1 METGDERGMSEDP
14 GVRRRT
20 VLVTGASR
28 GIGGAIARR
37 FAAEAYLVLANDL
50 ATQAPALRVLRETIV
65 ATGGRCELAPADV
78 SDPASVAAMVE
89 KAIAD
94 HGAIDVLVNNAG
106 VISNHRIE
114 EIEPDEWDRMFR
126 VNTRGT
132 FLVCKA
138 MLPHFRARRSGRIV
152 NIASIGGKLGA
163 VGQAH
168 YAGSKAAVINLTH
181 VLAQETGR
189 DGITVNAVCP
199 GIVDTEMWQIWLR
212 DHSAEEAERLINE
225 RTTLGRLARPED
237 VAGVVHF
244 LASDDAAFITGQ
256 AINVDGGII
265 FH

>member
-1 METGDERGMSEDP
+1 MCADAGTRK
-14 GVRRRT
+14 RT

-28 GIGGAIARR
+28 GIGAAVARR
-37 FAAEAYLVLANDL
+37 FAREGYVVLANDL
-50 ATQAPALRVLRETIV
+50 ASQAPVLTALHEGIM

-78 SDPASVAAMVE
+78 SDAGSVIAMVE
-89 KAIAD
+89 NALRD
-94 HGAIDVLVNNAG
+94 RGGIDVLVNNAG

-114 EIEPDEWDRMFR
+114 DIEPDEWDRMFR

-132 FLVCKA
+132 FLISKA
-138 MLPHFRARRSGRIV
+138 LLPHFRERRSGRIV

-168 YAGSKAAVINLTH
+168 YAASKAAVINFTH
-181 VLAQETGR
+181 VLAQEAGR

-212 DHSAEEAERLINE
+212 DHSAEEAERLIHE

>member
-1 METGDERGMSEDP
+1 MSEDKTT
-14 GVRRRT
+14 RTRT

-28 GIGGAIARR
+28 GIGAAVARR
-37 FAAEAYLVLANDL
+37 FAREGYLVLANDL
-50 ATQAPALRVLRETIV
+50 ASQAPALAAVRKAIT
-65 ATGGRCELAPADV
+65 AAAGRCELAAADV
-78 SDPASVAAMVE
+78 SDAGSVMAMVE
-89 KAIAD
+89 KALRD

-114 EIEPDEWDRMFR
+114 DIEPDEWDRMFR

-132 FLVCKA
+132 FLISKA
-138 MLPHFRARRSGRIV
+138 LLPHFRERRSGRIV

-168 YAGSKAAVINLTH
+168 YAASKAAVINFTH
-181 VLAQETGR
+181 VLAQEAGR

-199 GIVDTEMWQIWLR
+199 GIVDTEMWQTWLR
-212 DHSAEEAERLINE
+212 GHSTEEAERLIHE

>member
-1 METGDERGMSEDP
+1 MSEDA
-14 GVRRRT
+14 GVGNEPSLSPARAAAS
-20 VLVTGASR
+20 GAPSPAASPPK
-28 GIGGAIARR
+28 AISSSPMISHR
-37 FAAEAYLVLANDL
+37 
-50 ATQAPALRVLRETIV
+50 QAPALAALREAIV
-65 ATGGRCELAPADV
+65 AAGGRCELAPADV
-78 SDPASVAAMVE
+78 SDPASVAAMIE
-89 KAIAD
+89 KALGD

-114 EIEPDEWDRMFR
+114 DIEPDEWDRMFR
-126 VNTRGT
+126 GQH
-132 FLVCKA
+132 A
-138 MLPHFRARRSGRIV
+138 GDLPGLPGAAAALSRARRSGRII

-168 YAGSKAAVINLTH
+168 YAASKAAVINFTH

-189 DGITVNAVCP
+189 DGVTVNAVCP
-199 GIVDTEMWQIWLR
+199 GIVDTEMWQLWLR
-212 DHSAEEAERLINE
+212 DHSAEEAERLIHE

>member
-1 METGDERGMSEDP
+1 MIAETGA
-14 GVRRRT
+14 RRRT

-50 ATQAPALRVLRETIV
+50 ATQAPALGLLREAIV
-65 ATGGRCELAPADV
+65 AAGGRCELAPADV

-89 KAIAD
+89 TAIAG

-126 VNTRGT
+126 INTRGT
-132 FLVCKA
+132 FLVSKA
-138 MLPHFRARRSGRIV
+138 MLPHFRARRSGRII

-168 YAGSKAAVINLTH
+168 YAASKAAVINFTH
-181 VLAQETGR
+181 VLAQEAGR

-199 GIVDTEMWQIWLR
+199 GIVDTDMWQIWLR

-237 VAGVVHF
+237 IAGIVHF

-256 AINVDGGII
+256 AINVDGGIV

>member
-1 METGDERGMSEDP
+1 MCADAGTRK
-14 GVRRRT
+14 RT

-28 GIGGAIARR
+28 GIGAAVARR
-37 FAAEAYLVLANDL
+37 FAREGYVVLANDL
-50 ATQAPALRVLRETIV
+50 ASQAPVLTALREGIM

-78 SDPASVAAMVE
+78 SDAGSVIAMVE
-89 KAIAD
+89 NALRD
-94 HGAIDVLVNNAG
+94 RGGIDVLVNNAG

-114 EIEPDEWDRMFR
+114 DIEPDEWDRMFR

-132 FLVCKA
+132 FLISKA
-138 MLPHFRARRSGRIV
+138 LLPHFRERRSGRIV

-168 YAGSKAAVINLTH
+168 YAASKAALINFTH
-181 VLAQETGR
+181 VLAQEAGR

-212 DHSAEEAERLINE
+212 DHSAEEAERLIHE

>member
-1 METGDERGMSEDP
+1 MSEDASI
-14 GVRRRT
+14 RKRT

-37 FAAEAYLVLANDL
+37 FAREGYLVLANDL
-50 ATQAPALRVLRETIV
+50 ARQALALASLRQAID
-65 ATGGRCELAPADV
+65 AAGGQCELALADV
-78 SDPASVAAMVE
+78 SDPASVAAMIE
-89 KAIAD
+89 TALGD

-114 EIEPDEWDRMFR
+114 DIEPDEWDRMFK

-132 FLVCKA
+132 FLVCQA
-138 MLPHFRARRSGRIV
+138 LLQHFRRRRSGRII

-168 YAGSKAAVINLTH
+168 YAASKAAVINFTH

-189 DGITVNAVCP
+189 DGVTVNAVCP
-199 GIVDTEMWQIWLR
+199 GIVDTEMWQLWLR
-212 DHSAEEAERLINE
+212 DHSAEEAELLIHE

>member
-1 METGDERGMSEDP
+1 MIET
-14 GVRRRT
+14 
-20 VLVTGASR
+20 
-28 GIGGAIARR
+28 
-37 FAAEAYLVLANDL
+37 
-50 ATQAPALRVLRETIV
+50 AL
-65 ATGGRCELAPADV
+65 G
-78 SDPASVAAMVE
+78 
-89 KAIAD
+89 D

-114 EIEPDEWDRMFR
+114 DIEPDEWDRMFK

-132 FLVCKA
+132 FLVCQA
-138 MLPHFRARRSGRIV
+138 LLQHFRRRRSGRII

-168 YAGSKAAVINLTH
+168 YAASKAAVINFTH

-189 DGITVNAVCP
+189 DGVTVNAVCP
-199 GIVDTEMWQIWLR
+199 GIVDTEMWQLWLR
-212 DHSAEEAERLINE
+212 DHSAEEAERLIHE

>member
-1 METGDERGMSEDP
+1 
-14 GVRRRT
+14 V
-20 VLVTGASR
+20 
-28 GIGGAIARR
+28 
-37 FAAEAYLVLANDL
+37 
-50 ATQAPALRVLRETIV
+50 
-65 ATGGRCELAPADV
+65 PADV
-78 SDPASVAAMVE
+78 SDAGSVAAMVE
-89 KAIAD
+89 TALAD
-94 HGAIDVLVNNAG
+94 HGPIDVLVNNAG
-106 VISNHRIE
+106 VISNLRIE
-114 EIEPDEWDRMFR
+114 EIGPDEWDRMFR

-138 MLPHFRARRSGRIV
+138 FLPHFRARRSGRIV

-168 YAGSKAAVINLTH
+168 YAASKAAVINFTQ
-181 VLAQETGR
+181 VLAQEAGR

-212 DHSAEEAERLINE
+212 DHSAEEAEHLIRQ
-225 RTTLGRLARPED
+225 RTTLGRVARPED
-237 VAGVVHF
+237 VAGVVRF